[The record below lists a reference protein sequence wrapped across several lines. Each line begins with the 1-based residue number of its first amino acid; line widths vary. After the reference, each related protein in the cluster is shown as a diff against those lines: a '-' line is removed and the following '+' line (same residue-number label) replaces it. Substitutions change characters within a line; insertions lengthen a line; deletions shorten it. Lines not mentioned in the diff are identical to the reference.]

1 MKPTRPRRTA
11 LVISAVLLVVLVA
24 LAQVSAFDNPLDAK
38 SVGELDAG
46 GFGFDAPPVGAG
58 KIAMWIAVRL
68 LAGLVLYAA
77 VFYAI
82 RFGERLRGGDAV
94 YRRWLWVSVGVFVV
108 NIAVLL
114 LVWPGFWTNDS
125 YFVMAKAQ
133 QNWISTWQNV
143 FTAIYFPVSMILIP
157 FTIGPVIVQVILG
170 SIVAG
175 YVVSRTVDTL
185 RRPWLG
191 YALVLPFL
199 TLPVL
204 LFDQYPLR
212 STIHGYIELA
222 VVFRIL
228 IVRVRP
234 ELVVNRYRE
243 FVYLSTAIA
252 ILAFWR
258 SECVLYLLLI
268 PLLAVTLRIF
278 RRVDDSARR
287 GPAVIAVGLVA
298 AVVVVNV
305 GIAAVLSNAKYTV
318 TAVLNP
324 LSVMLQ
330 EPLGGPDLEAN
341 LAAMDRV
348 IDLDLVR
355 RMPSAYDIPSYWTD
369 RLMRPDYKAHMG
381 DFQRAYV
388 SLVAQNPGAFLEAR
402 LRTFL
407 VTNSLGDFPRR
418 YARGLEVINVGKSL
432 DETRAAF
439 EQRNPSSAPFDRDSQ
454 QQAIRAL
461 LLLDGQDEDV
471 PLGALIWNAIPAL
484 ALMLVFFVGSIVRR
498 RWLYAGVLAIL
509 LMRAGI
515 VFATAPARY
524 FMYYFFAYL
533 VGGVVV
539 LYLGVRGLDRVLP
552 APTRAA
558 VAPALSQVA
567 PSTAAQSTAAQH
579 ADT

>member
-1 MKPTRPRRTA
+1 M
-11 LVISAVLLVVLVA
+11 ISAVLLVVLVA
-24 LAQVSAFDNPLDAK
+24 VSQFTAFDNPFDAK
-38 SVGELDAG
+38 SVGELDTG
-46 GFGFDAPPVGAG
+46 GFGFDAPPVGPG
-58 KIAMWIAVRL
+58 KIAMWLAVRV

-77 VFYAI
+77 VFYAL
-82 RFGERLRGGDAV
+82 RFWERLRAGEPV
-94 YRRWLWVSVGVFVV
+94 CRRWLWIAIGVFVV
-108 NIAVLL
+108 NTVVLL

-143 FTAIYFPVSMILIP
+143 FTAIYFPVSMVLVP
-157 FTIGPVIVQVILG
+157 SVIGPVIVQVMFG

-175 YVVSRTVDTL
+175 YVVARTVDTL

-191 YALVLPFL
+191 YALLLPFL

-212 STIHGYIELA
+212 STIHAYVELA

-243 FVYLSTAIA
+243 FVFLSTAIA
-252 ILAFWR
+252 VLAFWR
-258 SECVLYLLLI
+258 TECILYLLLI
-268 PLLAVTLRIF
+268 PMLAVTLRIF
-278 RRVDDSARR
+278 RRSDVDARR
-287 GPAVIAVGLVA
+287 GRAVVAVGLVA

-305 GIAAVLSNAKYTV
+305 GIAGVLSNAKYTV

-330 EPLGGPDLEAN
+330 EPLGGADLKAN
-341 LAAMDRV
+341 LAAIDRV

-355 RMPSAYDIPSYWTD
+355 EMPSVYDIPSYWTD
-369 RLMRPDYKAHMG
+369 RLMRPDYKAHMSE
-381 DFQRAYV
+381 FQRAYV

-402 LRTFL
+402 VRTFL

-418 YARGLEVINVGKSL
+418 YARGLEVINVGQSL

-439 EQRNPSSAPFDRDSQ
+439 EQRNPSLVPFDRDFQ
-454 QQAIRAL
+454 EQAIRAF
-461 LLLDGQDEDV
+461 LLLDAHDDDL
-471 PLGALIWNAIPAL
+471 PFGALVWNAIPAL
-484 ALMLVFFVGSIVRR
+484 ALMLVFFVASIVRR
-498 RWLYAGVLAIL
+498 RWVYAGVLAIL
-509 LMRAGI
+509 LTRAGI

-533 VGGVVV
+533 VGGVVI
-539 LYLGVRGLDRVLP
+539 LCLGVRGLDRILP
-552 APTRAA
+552 PPRTRRGA
-558 VAPALSQVA
+558 
-567 PSTAAQSTAAQH
+567 
-579 ADT
+579 